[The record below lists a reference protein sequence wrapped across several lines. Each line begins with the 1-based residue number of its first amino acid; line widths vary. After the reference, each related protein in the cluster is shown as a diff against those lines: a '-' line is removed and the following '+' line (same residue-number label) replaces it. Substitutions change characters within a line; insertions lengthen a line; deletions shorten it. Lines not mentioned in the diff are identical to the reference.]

1 MVYGG
6 KTQVTGFFMKPEFRP
21 PQSYQLLNTW
31 CGDPARMQI
40 FNGISNVIQH
50 QNLIEKANSI
60 GKYLMNNLEKI
71 VNSQKKASNLR
82 GKGLHIAFDFQ
93 TKQSAWEFCKNML
106 ERGVHVNV
114 TNEKTIQLSP
124 ALIFDKTHADL
135 FLNATEE
142 CLH

>member
-50 QNLIEKANSI
+50 Q
-60 GKYLMNNLEKI
+60 NNLEKI